1 MSEIDVV
8 LKSHIDKSKN
18 TVFSGLS
25 KTIQNE
31 LLESILAVTQTLI
44 KKEIDDSD
52 YIAIQAEETTDNAN
66 ISQLVFIVRYVK
78 NARIYECFMGFI
90 KPPGHSADVSRV
102 ILKELENINI
112 DKTPDKLIAQS
123 YDGAAVM
130 SGQNNGV
137 QAKIRSVYKRA
148 MFTHCYAHQLNL
160 ILERAAHQNKQ
171 VKVFFAGNSERHT
184 GGHYRPPEGGRR
196 RHPSGR
202 ILEDWCGQVQG

>member
-44 KKEIDDSD
+44 KKEIDESD
-52 YIAIQAEETTDNAN
+52 YIAIQADETTDNAN
-66 ISQLVFIVRYVK
+66 ISQLISIVRYVK
-78 NARIYECFMGFI
+78 NARIYERFMGFI
-90 KPPGHSADVSRV
+90 KPPGHSAEDVSRV

-171 VKVFFAGNSERHT
+171 VKVFFADIDGFS
-184 GGHYRPPEGGRR
+184 
-196 RHPSGR
+196 SFFFSL
-202 ILEDWCGQVQG
+202 I